1 MGIRDT
7 LALPILDLLGVF
19 ILLEKGDKN
28 EILEHQARLLAM
40 YQAQQEA
47 PDFAQKD
54 LCKVPRYGKSNH
66 LMMEAEMARLNVTP
80 ADIKNARKVVVS
92 RAGMPPDV
100 PLIGKIAIDL
110 EYIENDFLEALVKG
124 QAGEA
129 ILRGAKAL
137 EDYDL
142 QTAKRTQT
150 LIETHDEGQIAR
162 NYIGKYDDDSQ
173 AVVTAQACLHITDMF
188 RTLFDVD
195 EAKEIDEW
203 PAICEII
210 RSIGFASLEACA
222 DHLAALGHLS
232 DAREIY
238 LTFPETS
245 LVELHNN
252 TLEPLQALL
261 TKQLDKMLEDGRLTQ
276 TAHDMGARLVKRR
289 FEQID
294 LSTLLNTEAQHE
306 DLDLKERL
314 RRRLSTA
321 RDE

>member
-1 MGIRDT
+1 MSIRDT
-7 LALPILDLLGVF
+7 LALPILDLLGAF
-19 ILLEKGDKN
+19 IFLEKEDKN
-28 EILEHQARLLAM
+28 DILEHQARLLAM
-40 YQAQQEA
+40 YRAQQEA

-54 LCKVPRYGKSNH
+54 LCKVPRYGKSNQ

-80 ADIKNARKVVVS
+80 ADIKNARKMVVS
-92 RAGMPPDV
+92 RGGMPPDV
-100 PLIGKIAIDL
+100 PLVGKIAIDL

-124 QAGEA
+124 QAGES
-129 ILRGAKAL
+129 ILKGAKAL

-142 QTAKRTQT
+142 QPDRRTQT
-150 LIETHDEGQIAR
+150 LIEVHDEGQIAR

-173 AVVTAQACLHITDMF
+173 AVVTAQACLHMTDMF
-188 RTLFDVD
+188 RTMFDID
-195 EAKEIDEW
+195 EAKDIEEW
-203 PAICEII
+203 PAVCEII
-210 RSIGFASLEACA
+210 RSIGYASLEACA

-245 LVELHNN
+245 LIELHNN
-252 TLEPLQALL
+252 TLDPLQGLL
-261 TKQLDKMLEDGRLTQ
+261 TAQLDKMREDGRLTQ

-314 RRRLSTA
+314 RRRLSA
-321 RDE
+321 AQE